1 MCSKTCHLV
10 NAALITQVKTTAL
23 GALDPSLVAWFFLAT
38 GTRHLVFLFFLGFF
52 FFCARV
58 ISETHG
64 MHLLGPKQNDV
75 TVDGAHLGIGGNLNM
90 TRRSGISL

>member
-23 GALDPSLVAWFFLAT
+23 GALDPSLVAW
-38 GTRHLVFLFFLGFF
+38 
-52 FFCARV
+52 CV